1 MIAIMVIDRVIYST
15 HTFMSFED
23 KVNEPYLNSNLQQKP
38 SEYAST
44 MSHLPEESL
53 ISDTSGK
60 FNKNDSLYM
69 SERTS
74 SDQKL
79 KIKGFFDN

>member
-1 MIAIMVIDRVIYST
+1 
-15 HTFMSFED
+15 
-23 KVNEPYLNSNLQQKP
+23 
-38 SEYAST
+38 

-53 ISDTSGK
+53 ISDTSVK
-60 FNKNDSLYM
+60 FNKNDSLNM

-79 KIKGFFDN
+79 KIKGFFDNQMELQSEDSETIEAKNREFKDALVP